1 MQPFDALTMQAVL
14 EEAKPLLLNR
24 RVAEINQVGRD
35 EVVIAFRNKAG
46 QTELL
51 LSAHAV
57 YGRLCLTK
65 TDTRRKQPE
74 KSQDRSQE
82 HKSGFVVLLR
92 KYLGSATLVGI
103 DQAAAE
109 RVVDFVFSCV
119 DEVGGTSLKVLTA
132 EIMGRHGNLIFWNH
146 GDKSIIA
153 ASHFVTKV
161 MSRHREV
168 LIGAPYIRPPA
179 QEKAN
184 AFSVSLEDVR
194 QRLEEWLEA
203 QKNSKSSLEG
213 AEQDSEEEEAVEK
226 TPVDHRPTELLI
238 ESFLVSNYAGLGR
251 HLAREIVHAAFVD
264 LSDTS
269 DWTQVAEKLWQMLGH
284 VKNLKT
290 FRPAMKKDISGY
302 TILSLGDEQR
312 NADLWKPLPTV
323 NDLVDE
329 YYRTLSA
336 TETYNQTRERMLSE
350 SRSEVT
356 KAEARL
362 KAASDLISM
371 SSEVDQ
377 AKAYGDLILAHV
389 QDIQSGQAQ
398 LQCTNFYADPS
409 TEITIALNPNLSAVQ
424 NAQYYYRQFAKGRS
438 RQRSAKLAWEE
449 ANERL
454 TRAQANLE
462 TVEKTTNLEELNSLR
477 RDAVGV
483 KQPAQSAPNQ
493 SNNKRPKAKMK
504 LLTLT
509 SSDGWTIYVGRNRHE
524 NDYLLSR
531 VAQPLDVW
539 LHILGQS
546 GAHVL
551 VKVTSSKHEPP
562 LATLKEAAQVA
573 ARFSKT
579 PPNSKVRVVYTQCKN
594 LRKAGSSK
602 PGVVRYENEK
612 TLEVDTADLLP
623 KFMKQAL
630 ASS

>member
-1 MQPFDALTMQAVL
+1 MQPFDAVTMQAVL
-14 EEAKPLLLNR
+14 DEARPLLLNR
-24 RVAEINQVGRD
+24 RIAEINQVGRD
-35 EVVIAFRNKAG
+35 EIIMAFRNKAG

-65 TDTRRKQPE
+65 PDTRRKLPE

-82 HKSGFVVLLR
+82 HRSGFVVLLR
-92 KYLGSATLVGI
+92 KYLGGATLVGV

-132 EIMGRHGNLIFWNH
+132 EIMGRHGNLIFWNQ

-153 ASHFVTKV
+153 ASHFVTKE

-168 LIGAPYIRPPA
+168 LIGTPYVRPPA
-179 QEKAN
+179 QDKPN
-184 AFSVSLEDVR
+184 AFAAAREEMQR
-194 QRLEEWLEA
+194 RLEEWLEA
-203 QKNSKSSLEG
+203 QKNNKLP
-213 AEQDSEEEEAVEK
+213 SEDADENSTESPEK
-226 TPVDHRPTELLI
+226 TSLQRPDELSV
-238 ESFLVSNYAGLGR
+238 ESFLIASYAGLGR
-251 HLAREIVHAAFVD
+251 HLAREVVHASFSRLGEEPA
-264 LSDTS
+264 
-269 DWTQVAEKLWQMLGH
+269 DWKNVAESVWQTLSE

-290 FRPAMKKDISGY
+290 FRPAIRRDLSGY
-302 TILSLGDEQR
+302 TILSLTEEHKD
-312 NADLWKPLPTV
+312 NDLWKSLPAV

-329 YYRTLSA
+329 YYRSLSA
-336 TETYNQTRERMLSE
+336 LETYNQTRERMLSE
-350 SRSEVT
+350 SRAEVS

-362 KAASDLISM
+362 KAANDLINAGA
-371 SSEVDQ
+371 EIER
-377 AKAYGDLILAHV
+377 AKSHGDLILAHV
-389 QDIQSGQAQ
+389 QEVKPGQAQ
-398 LQCTNFYADPS
+398 LECSNFYVDPPQP
-409 TEITIALNPNLSAVQ
+409 ITIPLNPNLSGVQ
-424 NAQYYYRQFAKGRS
+424 NAQFYYRQYAKART
-438 RQRSAKLAWEE
+438 RQRSATLAFEE
-449 ANERL
+449 ANERMR
-454 TRAQANLE
+454 RAQASLASIDSA
-462 TVEKTTNLEELNSLR
+462 TTIDELNVLR
-477 RDAVGV
+477 KESSAV
-483 KQPAQSAPNQ
+483 KAAQTPTVAQ
-493 SNNKRPKAKMK
+493 TANKRPKAKMK

-531 VAQPLDVW
+531 MAQPLDVW

-551 VKVTSSKHEPP
+551 VKVSSAKHEPP
-562 LATLKEAAQVA
+562 LTTLKEAAQVA

-579 PPNSKVRVVYTQCKN
+579 APNTKARVVYTQCKN

>member
-1 MQPFDALTMQAVL
+1 MQPFDAVTMQAVL
-14 EEAKPLLLNR
+14 EEARPLLLNR
-24 RVAEINQVGRD
+24 RIAEINQVGRD
-35 EVVIAFRNKAG
+35 EVVMAFRNKAG

-65 TDTRRKQPE
+65 PDTRRKLPE

-82 HKSGFVVLLR
+82 HRSGFVVLLR
-92 KYLGSATLVGI
+92 KYLGGATLVGV

-132 EIMGRHGNLIFWNH
+132 EIMGRHGNLIFWNQ

-153 ASHFVTKV
+153 ASHFVTKE

-168 LIGAPYIRPPA
+168 LIGTPYVRPPA
-179 QEKAN
+179 QDKPN
-184 AFSVSLEDVR
+184 AFAASREEMQL
-194 QRLEEWLEA
+194 RLEEWAET
-203 QKNSKSSLEG
+203 QKNN
-213 AEQDSEEEEAVEK
+213 K
-226 TPVDHRPTELLI
+226 TPSDNSDGDVSESTEKSNSQPLNELSV
-238 ESFLVSNYAGLGR
+238 ESFLIANYAGLGR
-251 HLAREIVHAAFVD
+251 HLAREIVHASFARLGENQPDWANVVENTWQT
-264 LSDTS
+264 LS
-269 DWTQVAEKLWQMLGH
+269 E
-284 VKNLKT
+284 VKGLKT
-290 FRPAMKKDISGY
+290 YRPAIRRDLSGY
-302 TILSLGDEQR
+302 TILGLTDEHK
-312 NADLWKPLPTV
+312 DSEVWKPLPAV

-329 YYRTLSA
+329 YYRSLSA
-336 TETYNQTRERMLSE
+336 LETYNQTRERMLSE
-350 SRSEVT
+350 SR
-356 KAEARL
+356 AEFSRAETRL
-362 KAASDLISM
+362 KAANDLINASA
-371 SSEVDQ
+371 EIDK
-377 AKAYGDLILAHV
+377 AKSYGDLILAHV
-389 QDIQSGQAQ
+389 QEVKPGQTQ
-398 LQCTNFYADPS
+398 LECSNFYSDPP
-409 TEITIALNPNLSAVQ
+409 TPITIPLNSNLSGVQ
-424 NAQYYYRQFAKGRS
+424 NAQFYYRQYAKART
-438 RQRSAKLAWEE
+438 RQRSATLAFEE

-454 TRAQANLE
+454 RRAQTGLTAIE
-462 TVEKTTNLEELNSLR
+462 SATNIEELNTLR
-477 RDAVGV
+477 KETSAV
-483 KQPAQSAPNQ
+483 KAAQQP
-493 SNNKRPKAKMK
+493 SNSQAANKRPKAKMK
-504 LLTLT
+504 LLTLN

-562 LATLKEAAQVA
+562 LTTLREAAQVA

-579 PPNSKVRVVYTQCKN
+579 APNTKVRVVYTQCKN

-612 TLEVDTADLLP
+612 TMEVDTTDLLP

>member
-1 MQPFDALTMQAVL
+1 MQPFDAVTMQAVL
-14 EEAKPLLLNR
+14 EEARPLLLNR
-24 RVAEINQVGRD
+24 RIAEINQVGRD
-35 EVVIAFRNKAG
+35 EVVMAFRNKAG

-65 TDTRRKQPE
+65 PDTRRKLVE

-82 HKSGFVVLLR
+82 HRSGFVVLLR
-92 KYLGSATLVGI
+92 KYLGGATLVGV

-132 EIMGRHGNLIFWNH
+132 EIMGRHGNLIFWNQ

-153 ASHFVTKV
+153 ASHFVTKE

-168 LIGAPYIRPPA
+168 LIGTPYVRPPA
-179 QEKAN
+179 QDKPN
-184 AFSVSLEDVR
+184 AFAALREEIER
-194 QRLEEWLEA
+194 RLEEWVET
-203 QKNSKSSLEG
+203 QKNNKL
-213 AEQDSEEEEAVEK
+213 
-226 TPVDHRPTELLI
+226 PTENSDGNSSELSENGNSDRLDQLSV
-238 ESFLVSNYAGLGR
+238 ESFLIANYAGLGR
-251 HLAREIVHAAFVD
+251 HLAREIVHASFARLGDSAIGSANLAESVWQT
-264 LSDTS
+264 LS
-269 DWTQVAEKLWQMLGH
+269 E

-290 FRPAMKKDISGY
+290 FRPAIRRDLSGY
-302 TILSLGDEQR
+302 TILSLTD
-312 NADLWKPLPTV
+312 DHKDSDTWKPLPAV

-329 YYRTLSA
+329 YYRLLSA
-336 TETYNQTRERMLSE
+336 QEAYNQTRERMLSE
-350 SRSEVT
+350 SRAEVAR
-356 KAEARL
+356 AETRL
-362 KAASDLISM
+362 KTASDLINASA
-371 SSEVDQ
+371 EIDR
-377 AKAYGDLILAHV
+377 AKSYGDLILAHV
-389 QDIQSGQAQ
+389 QEVKPGQAQ
-398 LQCTNFYADPS
+398 LECSNFYVDPPAP
-409 TEITIALNPNLSAVQ
+409 ITISLNPNLSGVQ
-424 NAQYYYRQFAKGRS
+424 NAQYYYRQYAKART
-438 RQRSAKLAWEE
+438 RQRSATLAFEE
-449 ANERL
+449 ASER
-454 TRAQANLE
+454 TRRAQASLATIENAASLD
-462 TVEKTTNLEELNSLR
+462 ELNALR
-477 RDAVGV
+477 KESSAI
-483 KQPAQSAPNQ
+483 KAAQQPTAGPPA
-493 SNNKRPKAKMK
+493 NKRPKAKMK

-551 VKVTSSKHEPP
+551 VKVSSSKHEPP
-562 LATLKEAAQVA
+562 LTTLKEAAQVA

-579 PPNSKVRVVYTQCKN
+579 APNTKARVVYTQCKN

-623 KFMKQAL
+623 KVMKQAL